1 MLESEKQAI
10 DQGHLH
16 GLLAS
21 KLFLPPE
28 MFDELLRT
36 AARSSSLKA
45 VQ

>member
-1 MLESEKQAI
+1 MSGLAVLPMLESEKQAI

-28 MFDELLRT
+28 MR
-36 AARSSSLKA
+36 
-45 VQ
+45 